1 MFFTKKGDD
10 ARFYMRTAK
19 TLKPSR
25 PAFPQFSGKVYILVN
40 GGTYSTGADFVSLM
54 KSYQLA
60 TFIGEEAG
68 GAGAQPAAEQLRR
81 AAEEVRRGREQ
92 DRQAQVGI

>member
-1 MFFTKKGDD
+1 MIFTKKRDES
-10 ARFYMRTAK
+10 RFYIRNAK

-25 PAFPQFSGKVYILVN
+25 PSFPQFSGSVYILIN

-60 TFIGEEAG
+60 TFIGDEAG
-68 GAGAQPAAEQLRR
+68 GAYYGNTSGYLITVKLPNSKLR
-81 AAEEVRRGREQ
+81 
-92 DRQAQVGI
+92 